1 MCIRDR
7 DIYSPEGGVNAV
19 KLFSEGELVTTLT
32 TNADGQTWTGQ
43 EDWDG
48 TEVAKGLPLG
58 KYTITQTKAGTGFA
72 LSKDNAESREIEIS
86 YAGQEVP
93 VIYRDSSYEN
103 PRQKVSVEIQKL
115 DAEQNEP
122 LAGAVFGLYAEEDIT
137 NYTGKTLSLI
147 HI

>member
-1 MCIRDR
+1 MTEKELSEYKDYTFKYETKPIAGVEFEIRAAE

-72 LSKDNAESREIEIS
+72 LSTENAKPREVEIS

-93 VIYRDSSYEN
+93 VIYRDSSYKN
-103 PRQKVSVEIQKL
+103 RARK
-115 DAEQNEP
+115 
-122 LAGAVFGLYAEEDIT
+122 YR
-137 NYTGKTLSLI
+137 
-147 HI
+147 